1 MVEPD
6 AEATVRELQACAL
19 RLSTADPVSLRERR
33 VRHVAC
39 GLGWA
44 DRTGVS

>member
-33 VRHVAC
+33 V
-39 GLGWA
+39 
-44 DRTGVS
+44 